1 VNGCARRLAM
11 TGLLLRH
18 ERRSELSSQM
28 KALSILSLLS
38 IFALSPLFAPGYF
51 WGAHDARHSVYFLFE
66 FNRSIADGI
75 VFPRWMPD
83 FTFGYGYPFFN
94 INSPLAYFAGE
105 IFVKLGLDFVAATK
119 LVFGLAIVTSGW
131 AMYGFVRRALGE
143 RAALLAALVYV
154 YAPYHLLDVYVRGAL
169 AETVALVFLPLCL
182 WGFAAAI
189 ERPRMAAIV
198 GAALAYAGLTLAH
211 AGIALLFSLVLAAYM
226 VVLVLAK
233 INRTQPLNQL
243 RATSAL
249 PLLGHLIHVSM
260 APLLALLLGIGASA
274 VFLIPSLLE
283 QGFVRTDQ
291 YTTGTADRLGYYDYH
306 NHFTYFFQLFSPQW
320 GFGLSVPGPDD
331 GLSLQLGAA
340 ASVLALVSVIVVVR
354 RRTWRSSL
362 LFFQGATLVLTFMML
377 PQSSILW
384 EKLPL
389 VAWAQFPWRFLALTA
404 LTMAPLAGSV
414 LLPDNPPNTFVS
426 RPLPVNGQANS
437 EVSKETNRVLQPDA
451 LNLSAIL
458 LASLVLLGSFPY
470 AAAEIVEPVEGP
482 VSFAGL
488 MRFQH
493 GAGELTGSTAWVH
506 TIPTWGPLAD
516 VYLSETLPTTQVDY
530 AGLPP
535 DVVVDSRG
543 HSSIRDEIWFR
554 AENNSRMPFT
564 RFMYPGWHA
573 YLLDAEH
580 GHPVQRLP
588 IEPRGELGLITVP
601 IPRGEHF
608 LLLQFEDTPP
618 RIAGTVL
625 STLTAA
631 AMLLWAC
638 WVLAHRVRQP
648 VRRP

>member
-1 VNGCARRLAM
+1 
-11 TGLLLRH
+11 
-18 ERRSELSSQM
+18 M
-28 KALSILSLLS
+28 KSLSILTLLS

-66 FNRSIADGI
+66 FNRSMADGI
-75 VFPRWMPD
+75 LFPRWLPD

-94 INSPLAYFAGE
+94 INSPLAYFIGE
-105 IFVKLGLDFVAATK
+105 LFVKLGLDFVSATK
-119 LVFGLAIVTSGW
+119 LVFGLALVTSGW
-131 AMYGFVRRALGE
+131 AMHSFVRRSLGE
-143 RAALLAALVYV
+143 RAALLAGLVYV

-182 WGFAAAI
+182 WGFAASI

-226 VVLVLAK
+226 VVLVLEK
-233 INRTQPLNQL
+233 IHRSQRLNRLTV
-243 RATSAL
+243 TSAL
-249 PLLGHLIHVSM
+249 PLVGHLIHVSV
-260 APLLALLLGIGASA
+260 APLLGLLLGITSSA
-274 VFLIPSLLE
+274 IFLLPSLLE

-291 YTTGTADRLGYYDYH
+291 YTTGTAERLGYYDYH

-331 GLSLQLGAA
+331 QLSLQLGAA
-340 ASVLALVSVIVVVR
+340 AVVLALLSLVVVSR
-354 RRTWRSSL
+354 SRTWRPSL

-377 PQSSILW
+377 PQSALLW

-404 LTMAPLAGSV
+404 LTLAPLAGSV
-414 LLPDNPPNTFVS
+414 LIADGPHTSKVKAFERSNVQAGEELKFGAFD
-426 RPLPVNGQANS
+426 LPV
-437 EVSKETNRVLQPDA
+437 V
-451 LNLSAIL
+451 L
-458 LASLVLLGSFPY
+458 LAALVLLGSYPY
-470 AAAEIVEPVEGP
+470 ATAEIVEPVEGP

-493 GAGELTGSTAWVH
+493 GAGELTGSTAWVR

-516 VYLSETLPTTQVDY
+516 VYLAETPPTTQVDY
-530 AGLPP
+530 GALPA

-543 HSSIRDEIWFR
+543 HSSIKDEIWFR
-554 AENNSRMPFT
+554 AENDSRIPFT

-573 YLLDAEH
+573 YLLDGEH
-580 GHPVQRLP
+580 GRPIQRLAV
-588 IEPRGELGLITVP
+588 EPRGELGVITVP
-601 IPRGEHF
+601 VPKGEHF

-618 RIAGTVL
+618 RIAGTLL
-625 STLTAA
+625 SALSIA
-631 AMLLWAC
+631 AMLLWGC
-638 WVLAHRVRQP
+638 WALTRRMRRRV
-648 VRRP
+648 VRR

>member
-1 VNGCARRLAM
+1 
-11 TGLLLRH
+11 
-18 ERRSELSSQM
+18 M
-28 KALSILSLLS
+28 KSISILTLFS

-75 VFPRWMPD
+75 FFPRWMPD

-94 INSPLAYFAGE
+94 INSPLAYFIGE
-105 IFVKLGLDFVAATK
+105 IFVKLGLDFVSATK

-143 RAALLAALVYV
+143 RAALLAGLVYV

-169 AETVALVFLPLCL
+169 AETVAFVFLPLCL

-198 GAALAYAGLTLAH
+198 GAALAYAGLMLAH
-211 AGIALLFSLVLAAYM
+211 AGIALLFSMVLAAYM
-226 VVLVLAK
+226 LVLVLAK
-233 INRTQPLNQL
+233 IHRTQPLNQL
-243 RATSAL
+243 TASSL
-249 PLLGHLIHVSM
+249 PPLIGHLIHVST
-260 APLLALLLGIGASA
+260 APVLGLLFGIGSSA
-274 VFLIPSLLE
+274 IFLLPSLLE
-283 QGFVRTDQ
+283 QSFVRIDQ

-340 ASVLALVSVIVVVR
+340 ASVLALLSIIVVAR
-354 RRTWRSSL
+354 RHTWRPSL

-377 PQSSILW
+377 PQSATLW

-389 VAWAQFPWRFLALTA
+389 VAWAQFPWRFLALAA

-414 LLPDNPPNTFVS
+414 LLPDDPPASIVLHALEVKERPNS
-426 RPLPVNGQANS
+426 RVA
-437 EVSKETNRVLQPDA
+437 EAADA
-451 LNLSAIL
+451 PFKVDRLDLTVIL
-458 LASLVLLGSFPY
+458 LASLVLLGSYQY
-470 AAAEIVEPVEGP
+470 ATAEIVEPVEGP

-506 TIPTWGPLAD
+506 AIPTWGPLAD
-516 VYLSETLPTTQVDY
+516 VYLSEKLPTTQVDY
-530 AGLPP
+530 AGLPA
-535 DVVVDSRG
+535 DVVVDSRA
-543 HSSIRDEIWFR
+543 HSSIKDEIWFR
-554 AENNSRMPFT
+554 ADNDSRIPFT

-573 YLLDAEH
+573 YLLDGEH
-580 GHPVQRLP
+580 GHPIQRLP
-588 IEPRGELGLITVP
+588 VEPRGELGLITVP
-601 IPRGEHF
+601 VPRGEHF

-618 RIAGTVL
+618 RVAGTI
-625 STLTAA
+625 LTAFSA
-631 AMLLWAC
+631 AALLLWAC
-638 WVLAHRVRQP
+638 WALARRFQRRVLRS
-648 VRRP
+648 